1 MSCETMSFRRYGER
15 RQRRQCCVRRPQV
28 GQPASYLSIQLPIVA
43 QLLAHDAC
51 FLRSTEDP
59 VHGRA
64 GSHPKSLFRAL
75 SLSLPPSKP
84 ISASATPPEP
94 ARRRL
99 ILLSLSRSALRRCIF
114 LWPLAGNLRGCET
127 GGCRVVALRR
137 RVAPCSPWAGPRAT
151 GEMELFDVAFFLLA
165 LRRRAC
171 VVWAASHCKL
181 AAPYFPESNCNRGV
195 NNKSNNNY
203 KRI

>member
-75 SLSLPPSKP
+75 SLSLPPSLQTHLRLRDAAGTR
-84 ISASATPPEP
+84 SPPPHPPFSLKECAP
-94 ARRRL
+94 TLHFPVTSGGQPPRL
-99 ILLSLSRSALRRCIF
+99 RD
-114 LWPLAGNLRGCET
+114 
-127 GGCRVVALRR
+127 GGLPCC
-137 RVAPCSPWAGPRAT
+137 CSPP
-151 GEMELFDVAFFLLA
+151 
-165 LRRRAC
+165 
-171 VVWAASHCKL
+171 ASCSVL
-181 AAPYFPESNCNRGV
+181 PVSRPPSDW
-195 NNKSNNNY
+195 
-203 KRI
+203 